1 MQLKLLLEGKRS
13 PSVVTGI
20 IDSDGKVFNGGPGM
34 TQKPVDPSVSSEL
47 ASQSSALC
55 SRPNMHIRS
64 LNPPEAPIFEQ
75 ILPMHS
81 LPSRIS
87 VQ

>member
-1 MQLKLLLEGKRS
+1 MQLKLLLEGKRA

-20 IDSDGKVFNGGPGM
+20 TDSDGKVFSGGRSM
-34 TQKPVDPSVSSEL
+34 TQRPVDPSVSSEL
-47 ASQSSALC
+47 ARQNSVLF

-75 ILPMHS
+75 ILPMH
-81 LPSRIS
+81 
-87 VQ
+87 